1 MNIDGGDIQ
10 RLTDGTGEASNPA
23 WHPNGQLIAF
33 AWTRG
38 FAAGKF
44 NVFIMD
50 VAKRTYT
57 QLTHDEGKNENP
69 TWAPDGIHLTFMS
82 NRTGSEQIFTMLG
95 DGKEVH
101 QLTRQGWNYSPVW
114 GM

>member
-10 RLTDGTGEASNPA
+10 RLTDGTGEASNPS
-23 WHPNGQLIAF
+23 WNPDGQHIAF
-33 AWTRG
+33 SWTRG

-44 NVFIMD
+44 NVFWMD
-50 VAKRTYT
+50 IATHSYV

-82 NRTGSEQIFTMLG
+82 NRTGSEQIFTMLANG
-95 DGKEVH
+95 TQV
-101 QLTRQGWNYSPVW
+101 QQITRQGVNYSPVW